1 MTEKQ
6 TSATRASIV
15 FPIATILLVL
25 VVLELVVSYVFL
37 LSLRI
42 DDSQPFT
49 KSEPSYLSLINIP
62 YAAGNRLGLFNGGK
76 RYRRENEPSPRYVLD
91 PDLGYRPKPATYRE
105 TYSRRDGAEWSHF
118 RVKHTSLADGSRWT
132 GDHDANPRSTVY
144 IFGDSF
150 VEGMGV
156 NDEQTFSYLLQQAR
170 RDLRVRLFAVR
181 GYGMTQ
187 AYILFNRLRS
197 EIGPNDVVILGYADF
212 YDARTVVS
220 PSWLRYSQAWPE
232 PKEAQ
237 HSADQP
243 GDELFLPKA
252 SIDDEGKIEIQRI
265 QWNCTENQA
274 YCSQDDPQKDETA
287 RVTAALVNEIAK
299 GPQAKTILLH
309 IAGTKSNSALD
320 LFDETVIQVSALR
333 SDFDYF
339 IRDDIEGFDDHPGPY
354 WHYAI
359 STKLLEIFDQQN
371 AGSSY

>member
-212 YDARTVVS
+212 YDGRTVVS
-220 PSWLRYSQAWPE
+220 PSWLKYSQSWYAPR
-232 PKEAQ
+232 EANEI
-237 HSADQP
+237 S
-243 GDELFLPKA
+243 GNELFLPKA
-252 SIDDEGKIEIQRI
+252 SIDHEGIIQIQHIKWDCSSNEI
-265 QWNCTENQA
+265 
-274 YCSQDDPQKDETA
+274 YCSQDDPPKDETA

-299 GPQAKTILLH
+299 GPQAKTILIH
-309 IAGTKSNSALD
+309 IGGVKSNPALELID
-320 LFDETVIQVSALR
+320 DSVIKVSALQG
-333 SDFDYF
+333 DFDYF
-339 IRDDIEGFDDHPGPY
+339 IRDDVEGFDIHPGPY

-359 STKLLEIFDQQN
+359 SRKLLEVSDQQEW
-371 AGSSY
+371 